1 MVSHFPE
8 KYLLLAISGG
18 LTQTLVLKERG
29 GVPTG
34 FKGVAGSL
42 YKQLGFRIKPK
53 EGDLFL
59 KN

>member
-42 YKQLGFRIKPK
+42 YTELGFGIKLK
-53 EGDLFL
+53 EGDLF
-59 KN
+59 